1 MAAIA
6 ISDNES
12 RRRAPG
18 NPKRIGSA
26 AGTKTIGTVLG
37 CFAGELQD
45 VVETMPRVARNKRSK
60 PRSIYYLRLSEP
72 RLWV

>member
-26 AGTKTIGTVLG
+26 AGTKTIGTVLKLLRG
-37 CFAGELQD
+37 QACWCC
-45 VVETMPRVARNKRSK
+45 RNK
-60 PRSIYYLRLSEP
+60 
-72 RLWV
+72 